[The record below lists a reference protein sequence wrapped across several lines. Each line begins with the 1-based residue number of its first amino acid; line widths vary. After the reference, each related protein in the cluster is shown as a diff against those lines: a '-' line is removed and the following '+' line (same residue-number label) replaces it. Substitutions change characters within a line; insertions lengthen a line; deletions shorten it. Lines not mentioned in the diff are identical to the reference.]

1 MPKHDP
7 RVDAYIAKAPDFAKP
22 IVEYVRETVH
32 SAVPEVEETMKW
44 GTPFFE
50 YKGPICMVAAFKE
63 HCRFGFWKGRLVTGR
78 DTRGPEIVMSIKDLP
93 PKRELI
99 ALMKKAV
106 QLNEEGV
113 KAPRDK
119 FKSKKPLKIP
129 SFFGLA
135 LKRNAKALAT
145 FEGLSPSHQ
154 REYIEWITE
163 AKTPATREKRI
174 ATALEW
180 LAQGKGRNWKYEK

>member
-22 IVEYVRETVH
+22 ILGYVRETVH

-63 HCRFGFWKGRLVTGR
+63 HCRLGFWKARLVTGR
-78 DTRGPEIVMSIKDLP
+78 DTRGPELVTSIKDLP

-99 ALMKKAV
+99 ALMKKAA

-113 KAPRDK
+113 KAPR
-119 FKSKKPLKIP
+119 
-129 SFFGLA
+129 
-135 LKRNAKALAT
+135 AK
-145 FEGLSPSHQ
+145 
-154 REYIEWITE
+154 
-163 AKTPATREKRI
+163 KTPRKMPT
-174 ATALEW
+174 T
-180 LAQGKGRNWKYEK
+180 